1 MFFNLRRLLHDFRIY
16 QKKWFLSNASDKLPK
31 RLGVASCVSLIM
43 YISVPVNHTS
53 KTVKNSR
60 KKLLLKAS
68 YIHRLAF
75 YFFFFAAVSA
85 WYIKKAFGEKKQEKS
100 NIKVKNMILN

>member
-68 YIHRLAF
+68 YVHRLAF
-75 YFFFFAAVSA
+75 YFFFLRSCFCMVYKKSFWGKKARKVKHQ
-85 WYIKKAFGEKKQEKS
+85 IKKHDP
-100 NIKVKNMILN
+100 